1 MNPMQIALQMMN
13 SPQITNNPM
22 AKNVLSMARKGD
34 VKGIEQ
40 FGRNMAAERG
50 IDFDKAFS
58 QFKSQFLQG

>member
-1 MNPMQIALQMMN
+1 MNPMQMALHMMN